1 MEIFKLSVNEQSISQ
16 SKAED
21 NSKRVVAIGQDMNV
35 TNKSESLQ
43 FNEKDVDKK
52 VQKIIEELNQ
62 EMETLHTTI
71 RFGFNDEIDQMYVTV
86 IDTRNNEVIRQI
98 PSEQA
103 MKLAEKM
110 KELVGM
116 LFDEKY

>member
-1 MEIFKLSVNEQSISQ
+1 
-16 SKAED
+16 
-21 NSKRVVAIGQDMNV
+21 
-35 TNKSESLQ
+35 
-43 FNEKDVDKK
+43 
-52 VQKIIEELNQ
+52 
-62 EMETLHTTI
+62 
-71 RFGFNDEIDQMYVTV
+71 MYVTV